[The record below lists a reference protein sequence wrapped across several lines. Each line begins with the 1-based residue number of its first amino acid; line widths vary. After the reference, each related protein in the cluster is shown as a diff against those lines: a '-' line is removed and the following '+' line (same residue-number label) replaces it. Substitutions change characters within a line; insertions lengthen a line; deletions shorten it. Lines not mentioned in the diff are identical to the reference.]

1 MEHQKARRQQQIR
14 RSYRVRKKL
23 TGTSERPRLS
33 IRRSLNHIYCQVID
47 DQSGRTLIAASSI
60 DKELRGQVGYGGNA
74 AAATV
79 IGKVVAERAKA
90 VGITALCF
98 DRGSRKYHGRVA
110 AVAEAL
116 REAGI
121 QV

>member
-98 DRGSRKYHGRVA
+98 DRGSRSQ
-110 AVAEAL
+110 ESS
-116 REAGI
+116 E
-121 QV
+121 